1 MNNKI
6 IAVSPVVRFV
16 EVPEIYDPEAACE
29 RNAQALA
36 RGVAAWKFELYA
48 FVLKHSNAGDQEAR
62 RLVALCNTEP
72 PAFIETDI
80 PF

>member
-6 IAVSPVVRFV
+6 IAVSPVRFV
-16 EVPEIYDPEAACE
+16 EVPEIYDQEAACE

-36 RGVAAWKFELYA
+36 RGVAAWAFDLYA
-48 FVLKHSNAGDQEAR
+48 YVLKHSNAGDQEAR